1 MDREN
6 LLPATIIRDLGE
18 MFMSALTQGGSELLE
33 ADLDGIE
40 QRLQDLSRRVLGEV
54 VEAVVTTIATGTAA
68 VRPACP
74 HCQQSMR
81 LVDRQRARH
90 VQGLVGDY
98 TLVRPYFVCERCHQG
113 QAPLDER
120 LGLGPGALSPGL
132 ARVACRLGIEDSFGE
147 AADALQET
155 LRVDVPREAIR
166 RITEGI
172 GQVAED
178 EEQEAVTRAQ
188 TGHAPLI
195 PPNVMPAGSAL
206 LVEVDGAMV
215 HLEEEWH
222 EVKVG
227 LAAPL
232 GPRTHTDPKTERA
245 TLVMG
250 KPSYCAGFES
260 AEVFWYR
267 VYVEACRQGLGSVGL
282 ALIVVVGDGAD
293 WIWRYAARFLAIGTA
308 PIIEIVD
315 IYHAWEHL
323 GVVAAAVFGAGTPA
337 AFAWVEPLKTTLHDE
352 GVVPILAA
360 LAVLVPIDPPTDEEE
375 RTALDP
381 LAREEVR
388 KAIDPAAR
396 EEVRKAIGY
405 FTTHATRMDY
415 PHFRALH
422 LPIGSGA
429 VESSCKTLI
438 EEREKGAGMRWLKP
452 DAQTV
457 ASLRALWRSGR
468 WKAFWSTHPQ
478 CRRPPVVPR
487 RPTQLINFDQK
498 QAA

>member
-1 MDREN
+1 MDRAN
-6 LLPATIIRDLGE
+6 LSATIIRELGE
-18 MFMSALTQGGSELLE
+18 LFVTALTQAGPELLA

-40 QRLQDLSRRVLGEV
+40 QRLQDLTRRVLGEV
-54 VEAVVTTIATGTAA
+54 VEAVVRAIAAREA
-68 VRPACP
+68 VPAPRCATCHQP
-74 HCQQSMR
+74 MR
-81 LVDRQRARH
+81 LVDRHRARQ

-98 TLVRPYFVCERCHQG
+98 RVDRPYYVCDAGHQG
-113 QAPLDER
+113 VAPLDAR

-147 AADALQET
+147 TADALQET

-178 EEQEAVTRAQ
+178 EEQAAIRRAQ
-188 TGHAPLI
+188 AGHAPLAETST
-195 PPNVMPAGSAL
+195 VPAGAAL
-206 LVEVDGAMV
+206 LVEVDGALV
-215 HLEEEWH
+215 HLDDDWH

-232 GPRTHTDPKTERA
+232 GPSTHTDPQSGRA

-250 KPSYCAGFES
+250 TPSYCAGFES
-260 AEVFWYR
+260 AELFWYR
-267 VYVEACRQGLGSVGL
+267 AYVAACRQGLGSVSL
-282 ALIVVVGDGAD
+282 ALVVVLGDGAD
-293 WIWRYAARFLAIGTA
+293 WIWHYAARFLAIGSA
-308 PIIEIVD
+308 SIVEIVD

-323 GVVAAAVFGAGTPA
+323 GTVAAAVFGAGTPA
-337 AFAWVEPLKTTLHDE
+337 AVAWVEPLKGKLHDD
-352 GVVPILAA
+352 GVAPVLAA
-360 LAVLVPIDPPTDEEE
+360 LTALTPSDPP
-375 RTALDP
+375 AS
-381 LAREEVR
+381 
-388 KAIDPAAR
+388 

-415 PHFRALH
+415 PRFRAAH
-422 LPIGSGA
+422 LPIASGA

-438 EEREKGAGMRWLKP
+438 EEREKGAGMRWLKN

-468 WKAFWSTHPQ
+468 WKTFWSTHPQ
-478 CRRPPVVPR
+478 CRRPPVVAR
-487 RPTQLINFDQK
+487 RPTHLTDPDLK
-498 QAA
+498 QVA